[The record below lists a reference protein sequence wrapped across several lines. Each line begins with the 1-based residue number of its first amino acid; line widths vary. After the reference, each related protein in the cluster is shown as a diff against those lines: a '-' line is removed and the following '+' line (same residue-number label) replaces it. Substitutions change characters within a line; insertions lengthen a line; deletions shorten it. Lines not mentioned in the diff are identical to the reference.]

1 MTGQAF
7 GILFRDLRDFW
18 EVRSVRISLTNRCA
32 WDTVKLGDICQLR
45 LDVIPEQEFQ
55 EGNVQLLDRISFD
68 EGKIFS
74 GKRTVTKMTQYRAKP
89 KDIVVSKINA
99 RKRAIGIVPDGN
111 DIGITIH
118 FRALIP
124 DTSKID
130 TKFLWLALRNPFC
143 TNQFDVETGGI
154 GKGEIS
160 EERLLNIRVPF
171 PPIDEQRRIVATW
184 QQAQEKAAQAQARV
198 VELEQEIE
206 SRFFGDL
213 GLKPPKKTSRLKSFA
228 VWWKDFER
236 WSVSYSQAA
245 QSGTDITRGKYP
257 VHELGSLLEFV
268 QYGTSEKANTSED
281 GTPVIRMNNIV
292 DGVLDLSDLKHVKL
306 IERDRE
312 RLLLKNND
320 ILFNRTNSK
329 ELVGKCAVF
338 HENGDY
344 VFASYLIR
352 IRPDPAKADS
362 DFVAYVINSSIGR
375 QQINAISRQIIGQAN
390 VNSEELRSLQIPLPP
405 LDVQKEIMRRVEEG
419 RSKIRQEQEAA
430 AKVAEEAQREV
441 ERMILGLSK
450 A

>member
-7 GILFRDLRDFW
+7 GILFQDIRNFW
-18 EVRSVRISLTNRCA
+18 EVRSIRISLTNRCE
-32 WDTVKLGDICQLR
+32 WDTVRLGDVSQMR
-45 LDVIPEQEFQ
+45 FEVVPEQELQ
-55 EGNVQLLDRISFD
+55 TGETQMLDRISFD
-68 EGKIFS
+68 EGKVFS
-74 GKRTVTKMTQYRAKP
+74 GKRTVTRMTQYRARP
-89 KDIVVSKINA
+89 NDIVVSKINA
-99 RKRAIGIVPDGN
+99 RKRAIGIVPAGN
-111 DIGITIH
+111 NIGITIH

-124 DTSKID
+124 DTRKID

-171 PPIDEQRRIVATW
+171 PPIDEQKRIVAAW
-184 QQAQEKAAQAQARV
+184 QQAQVKAVKAQERV
-198 VELEQEIE
+198 EQVEQESE
-206 SRFFGDL
+206 ARFYIDL
-213 GLKPPKKTSRLKSFA
+213 GLNPPKKTSRLKTFA

-245 QSGTDITRGKYP
+245 QSGEDITHGKYP
-257 VHELGSLLEFV
+257 IHELGSLLEFV
-268 QYGTSEKANTSED
+268 QYGTSEKANTKEG
-281 GTPVIRMNNIV
+281 GTPVIRMNNIY
-292 DGVLDLSDLKHVKL
+292 DGVLDLSDLKYVKL
-306 IERDRE
+306 NERDRE
-312 RLLLKNND
+312 RLLLKEND

-338 HENGDY
+338 HEREEY

-352 IRPDPAKADS
+352 VRPNPKIAVS
-362 DFVAYVINSSIGR
+362 DFISYVINSSIGR

-405 LDVQKEIMRRVEEG
+405 LNIQKEIMRRVEEG
-419 RSKIRQEQEAA
+419 RSKIQKEQEAA
-430 AKVAEEAQREV
+430 AKVAEESASEV
-441 ERMILGLSK
+441 EKMILGLLK